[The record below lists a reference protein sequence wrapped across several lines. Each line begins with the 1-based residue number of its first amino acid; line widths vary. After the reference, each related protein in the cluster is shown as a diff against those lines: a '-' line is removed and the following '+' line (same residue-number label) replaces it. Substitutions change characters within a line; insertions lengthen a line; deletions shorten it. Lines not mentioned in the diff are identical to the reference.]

1 MTNPGALRE
10 VMLGGVLAQGMNPPA
25 LARWAAWHA
34 TPQSERP
41 PAHALAREL
50 DATPGVV
57 AFHLWLDTP
66 DPVLG
71 VLAWL
76 GPERLREIAAAP
88 DRMARLVEMLDRD
101 IVALDA
107 AMSRQL
113 DRVLHAPRLTRLEGS
128 WRGLRW
134 LVEGFAQD
142 RLVKI
147 RLLPVRWRDVA
158 RDLERAVEFD
168 RSALFRLVYEEEFG
182 KPGGEPFGMVVAD
195 YEIRGG
201 PAPGH
206 EVDNINVL
214 AQLAGIAAAAF
225 CPFVLP
231 ASPALLGLD
240 DFHDAQPTL
249 NILDALRTSERARW
263 RGLAA
268 REDTRFLAILL
279 PRTLGRP
286 LWRDDGSRDDRF
298 RYREHAKGAAQRVWT
313 TPVYAMAAVAAR
325 AFARY
330 RWPAEIRGAEPVWD
344 AMGGVVDTLPHERF
358 RADPPGPPPRPPL
371 ELSLTDEQERQ
382 AAEAE
387 MVALCGLEALPEASF
402 GAVPTLH
409 RPPRMTS
416 DAANANQ
423 RLSSQL
429 NSVLCVSRFAHIVK
443 LMGRDMV
450 GSYASA
456 EDVEF
461 RLQTW
466 LSRHISGLAGGGD
479 TASRYPLRDA
489 RVEVRERPGR
499 PGSYGCTI
507 TLQPHYQLD
516 EVGASF
522 RLVTELTAP
531 RQAA

>member
-1 MTNPGALRE
+1 MTDQPALRD
-10 VMLGGVLAQGMNPPA
+10 VVLGGVLARRENLAA
-25 LARWAAWHA
+25 LARWAAWLA
-34 TPQSERP
+34 EPTASRT
-41 PAHALAREL
+41 PAHHLARDLSSPAFEALHLWHEAQDPALAL
-50 DATPGVV
+50 
-57 AFHLWLDTP
+57 
-66 DPVLG
+66 
-71 VLAWL
+71 LAWL
-76 GPERLREIAAAP
+76 GEDRLRAILTGKDRAARVIEA
-88 DRMARLVEMLDRD
+88 LDRD

-107 AMSRQL
+107 AISRQL
-113 DRVLHAPRLTRLEGS
+113 DAVLHQPRLMRLEGA
-128 WRGLRW
+128 WRGLHW
-134 LVEGFAQD
+134 LVDGFVRD
-142 RLVKI
+142 RLVLV
-147 RLLPVRWRDVA
+147 RVLPARWTEVA

-168 RSALFRLVYEEEFG
+168 RSTLFRLIYEEEFG
-182 KPGGEPFGMVVAD
+182 TAGGIPYGMIAAD

-201 PAPGH
+201 PGPGH
-206 EVDNINVL
+206 PVDDISAL

-225 CPFVLP
+225 CPIVLP
-231 ASPALLGLD
+231 ASPGLLGLD
-240 DFHDAQPTL
+240 SFHDASPTL
-249 NILDALRTSERARW
+249 NVTEALRTPERARW
-263 RGLAA
+263 RGLAS

-286 LWRDDGSRDDRF
+286 LWRADGLRADRF
-298 RYREHAKGAAQRVWT
+298 RYREHAKDASARVWT

-325 AFARY
+325 AFTRY
-330 RWPAEIRGAEPVWD
+330 RWPAEIRGAEPGWD
-344 AMGGVVDTLPHERF
+344 AQGGVVETLPHERF

-371 ELSLTDEQERQ
+371 EISLTDEQERQ

-387 MVALCGLEALPEASF
+387 MIAFCGLESLPEASF

-409 RPPRMTS
+409 RPPRMTG

-429 NSVLCVSRFAHIVK
+429 NSVLCVARFAHMVK

-450 GSYASA
+450 GSFASA

-466 LSRHISGLAGGGD
+466 ISKHISGLAGGGD
-479 TASRYPLRDA
+479 VASRYPLRDA

-507 TLQPHYQLD
+507 LLQPHYQLD

-522 RLVTELTAP
+522 RLITELTAP
-531 RQAA
+531 QQAA

>member
-1 MTNPGALRE
+1 MTALRAT
-10 VMLGGVLAQGMNPPA
+10 VLGGRFFGAGAPEAAAVAEFLANQDPA
-25 LARWAAWHA
+25 AMLRDWFG
-34 TPQSERP
+34 TE
-41 PAHALAREL
+41 ALRA
-50 DATPGVV
+50 
-57 AFHLWLDTP
+57 
-66 DPVLG
+66 
-71 VLAWL
+71 
-76 GPERLREIAAAP
+76 IAAAP
-88 DRMARLVEMLDRD
+88 DRADRLTEALDRD

-107 AMSRQL
+107 AISRQL

-134 LVEGFAQD
+134 LVDGFVQD
-142 RLVKI
+142 RLVKV
-147 RLLPVRWRDVA
+147 RLLPARWSEVA

-182 KPGGEPFGMVVAD
+182 TPGGEPYGMVVAD
-195 YEIRGG
+195 YQIRGG
-201 PAPGH
+201 PGPDH
-206 EVDNINVL
+206 PVDDITAL
-214 AQLAGIAAAAF
+214 AQLAGIAAASF

-231 ASPALLGLD
+231 AAPALLGLD
-240 DFHDAQPTL
+240 DFHDAGPTL
-249 NILDALRTSERARW
+249 NITEALRTPERARW

-268 REDTRFLAILL
+268 REDTRFLAMVL

-286 LWRDDGSRDDRF
+286 LWRADGTRADRF
-298 RYREHAKGAAQRVWT
+298 RYREHAKGPSARVWT
-313 TPVYAMAAVAAR
+313 APIYAMAAVAAR

-330 RWPAEIRGAEPVWD
+330 RWPAEIRGAEPGWD
-344 AMGGVVDTLPHERF
+344 AMGGVVETLPHERF

-371 ELSLTDEQERQ
+371 EISLTDEQERQ

-387 MVALCGLEALPEASF
+387 MIAFCGLEALPEASF
-402 GAVPTLH
+402 GAVATLH
-409 RPPRMTS
+409 RPPRMTG

-450 GSYASA
+450 GSFASA
-456 EDVEF
+456 EDVEL

-466 LSRHISGLAGGGD
+466 LSKHISGLAGGGD

-489 RVEVRERPGR
+489 RVEVRERPGK
-499 PGSYGCTI
+499 PGTYGCTI
-507 TLQPHYQLD
+507 MLQPHYQLD